1 MANIILINDQDQEQT
16 LAGVSKLVTR
26 SADGDVEF
34 SLGGGGS
41 PPSSIITNVYI
52 PQTNVEI
59 HSFGASFTLTGSPM
73 TIQLYVDVPKNAD
86 IVSWK
91 PLGDIFLYSGL
102 GENRI
107 GRIVSIED
115 NNWVLTEADEITSRY
130 ETEETFSYTDEKEGQ
145 IYGHSYFLIS
155 FKYDGVIVSVQN
167 GESILSGPNA
177 AKFMSSPLFLGDNLN
192 LGKGTTQ
199 QFNVYDMRQ
208 DTAENVSINPMSNLD
223 VPRAVYLPAGISS
236 IPDYCFYSMKNLE
249 LIDFSLATSVP
260 TLGGTYTFQGLKS
273 GFQIV
278 VPSAL
283 YEEWKAAKN
292 WSNVASHIVA
302 V

>member
-1 MANIILINDQDQEQT
+1 MADIILVNNQDQEQT

-34 SLGGGGS
+34 SVGGGGS
-41 PPSSIITNVYI
+41 PSSIITNIYT
-52 PQTNVEI
+52 PQTNVKVSI
-59 HSFGASFTLTGSPM
+59 FGVSFTLTGSPM

-91 PLGDIFLYSGL
+91 PLGDIFLYSGS

-107 GRIVSIED
+107 GRIVDIED
-115 NNWVLTEADEITSRY
+115 NDWMLTEADEITSRY
-130 ETEETFSYTDEKEGQ
+130 ATEETFSYTDEKYGQ
-145 IYGHSYFLIS
+145 IHGHAYFLVS
-155 FKYDGVIVSVQN
+155 FKYDGVVISVQN

-177 AKFMSSPLFLGDNLN
+177 AKFMSSPLFLGDNKP

-199 QFNVYDMRQ
+199 QFDVYDMRQ
-208 DTAENVSINPMSNLD
+208 DSAENVALNVMSYLD
-223 VPRAVYLPAGISS
+223 VPRAVYLPAGIRS
-236 IPDYCFYSMKNLE
+236 IPDYCFYNMKNLE
-249 LIDFSLATSVP
+249 LIDFSLATSIP
-260 TLGGTYTFQGLKS
+260 TLGGAYTFQGLKS

>member
-1 MANIILINDQDQEQT
+1 MADIILVNNQDQDEV
-16 LAGVSKLVTR
+16 LSGVSKLVTR
-26 SADGDVEF
+26 GTSGNVEF
-34 SLGGGGS
+34 SIGGGGS
-41 PPSSIITNVYI
+41 SSSIITNIYT
-52 PQTNVEI
+52 PQTNVKI
-59 HSFGASFTLTGSPM
+59 STFGLSFTLTGSPM
-73 TIQLYVDVPKNAD
+73 TIQLYVDIPKNTD
-86 IVSWK
+86 VVSWK

-130 ETEETFSYTDEKEGQ
+130 AKEETFSYTDEKKGQ
-145 IYGHSYFLIS
+145 IHGHAYFLVS
-155 FKYDGVIVSVQN
+155 FKYDGIVISVQN

-177 AKFMSSPLFLGDNLN
+177 AKFMSSPLFLGDNKP

-199 QFNVYDMRQ
+199 QFDVYDMRQ
-208 DTAENVSINPMSNLD
+208 DSAENVALNVMSYLD

-236 IPDYCFYSMKNLE
+236 IPDYCFYNMKNLE
-249 LIDFSLATSVP
+249 LIDFSLATSIP
-260 TLGGTYTFQGLKS
+260 TLDGVYTFQGLKS

>member
-91 PLGDIFLYSGL
+91 PLGDIFLYSRL
-102 GENRI
+102 GKNRI
-107 GRIVSIED
+107 GRIVSIEN

-130 ETEETFSYTDEKEGQ
+130 ETEKTFSYTDEKEGQ

-208 DTAENVSINPMSNLD
+208 DTAENVSINPMSNLN

-236 IPDYCFYSMKNLE
+236 IPDYCFYVMKNLE

-260 TLGGTYTFQGLKS
+260 TLGGIYTFQGLKS

-283 YEEWKAAKN
+283 YEEWKTAKN

>member
-1 MANIILINDQDQEQT
+1 MPDIILVNNQDQDQT
-16 LAGVSKLVTR
+16 LTGVSKLVTR
-26 SADGDVEF
+26 GTDGDVEF
-34 SLGGGGS
+34 SVGGGGS
-41 PPSSIITNVYI
+41 PSSIITNIYT
-52 PQTNVEI
+52 PQTNVKVSI
-59 HSFGASFTLTGSPM
+59 FGVSFTLTGSPM

-91 PLGDIFLYSGL
+91 PLGDIFLYSGS

-107 GRIVSIED
+107 GRIVDIE
-115 NNWVLTEADEITSRY
+115 NNDWMLTEADEITSRY
-130 ETEETFSYTDEKEGQ
+130 ATEETFSYTDEKNGQ
-145 IYGHSYFLIS
+145 IHGHAYFLVS
-155 FKYDGVIVSVQN
+155 FKYDGVVISVQN

-177 AKFMSSPLFLGDNLN
+177 AKFMSSPLFLGDNKL

-199 QFNVYDMRQ
+199 QFDVYDMRQ
-208 DTAENVSINPMSNLD
+208 DLAENVALNVMSSLD

-236 IPDYCFYSMKNLE
+236 IPDYCFYQMRNLE
-249 LIDFSLATSVP
+249 LIDFSIATSVP
-260 TLGGTYTFQGLKS
+260 TLGGAYTFQGLKS

-292 WSNVASHIVA
+292 WSNVADHIVA

>member
-16 LAGVSKLVTR
+16 LAGVSKLVAR
-26 SADGDVEF
+26 STDGNVEF

-59 HSFGASFTLTGSPM
+59 HSLGASFTLTGSPM

-91 PLGDIFLYSGL
+91 PLGDIFLYSGS
-102 GENRI
+102 GKNRI

-130 ETEETFSYTDEKEGQ
+130 ETEETFAYTDEKEGQ

-177 AKFMSSPLFLGDNLN
+177 AKFMSSPLFLGDNLT

-208 DTAENVSINPMSNLD
+208 DTAENVALNSMAFLD

-236 IPDYCFYSMKNLE
+236 IPDYCFYGMKNLE

-260 TLGGTYTFQGLKS
+260 TLGGVYTFQGLKS

-283 YEEWKAAKN
+283 YEEWKAAEN

>member
-1 MANIILINDQDQEQT
+1 MADIILVNNQDQDEV
-16 LAGVSKLVTR
+16 LSGVSKLVTR
-26 SADGDVEF
+26 GTSGNVEF
-34 SLGGGGS
+34 SIGGGS
-41 PPSSIITNVYI
+41 SPSSIITNIYT
-52 PQTNVEI
+52 PQTNVKV
-59 HSFGASFTLTGSPM
+59 SVFGVSFTLTGSPM

-91 PLGDIFLYSGL
+91 PLGDIFLYSGS

-107 GRIVSIED
+107 GRIVDIED
-115 NNWVLTEADEITSRY
+115 NDWMLTEADEITSRY
-130 ETEETFSYTDEKEGQ
+130 ATEETFSYTDEKKGQ
-145 IYGHSYFLIS
+145 IYGHAYFLVS
-155 FKYDGVIVSVQN
+155 FKYDGVVISVQN

-177 AKFMSSPLFLGDNLN
+177 AKFMSSPLFLGDNKP

-199 QFNVYDMRQ
+199 QFDVYDMRQ
-208 DTAENVSINPMSNLD
+208 DTAENVALNVMSYLD

-236 IPDYCFYSMKNLE
+236 IPDYCFYNMKNLE

-260 TLGGTYTFQGLKS
+260 ILGGAYTFQGLKS

-292 WSNVASHIVA
+292 WSNVADHIVA

>member
-1 MANIILINDQDQEQT
+1 MADIILVNNQDQDEV
-16 LAGVSKLVTR
+16 LSGVSKLVTR
-26 SADGDVEF
+26 GTSGNVEF
-34 SLGGGGS
+34 SIGGGGS
-41 PPSSIITNVYI
+41 PSSIITNIYT
-52 PQTNVEI
+52 PQTNVNVSI
-59 HSFGASFTLTGSPM
+59 FGVSFTLTGSPM

-86 IVSWK
+86 IVSWR
-91 PLGDIFLYSGL
+91 PLGDIFLYSGS

-115 NNWVLTEADEITSRY
+115 NDWVLTEADEITSRY
-130 ETEETFSYTDEKEGQ
+130 ATEETFSYADEKYGQ
-145 IYGHSYFLIS
+145 IHGHAYFLVS
-155 FKYDGVIVSVQN
+155 FKYDGVVISVQN

-177 AKFMSSPLFLGDNLN
+177 AKFMSSPLFLGDNKP
-192 LGKGTTQ
+192 LGKGATQ
-199 QFNVYDMRQ
+199 QFDVYDMRQ
-208 DTAENVSINPMSNLD
+208 DTAENVALNVMSYLD

-236 IPDYCFYSMKNLE
+236 IPDYCFYQMRNLE

-260 TLGGTYTFQGLKS
+260 TLGGAYTFQGLKS

-292 WSNVASHIVA
+292 WSNVADHIVA

>member
-1 MANIILINDQDQEQT
+1 MANIILYNDQDQEQT
-16 LAGVSKLVTR
+16 LTGVSKLVTR
-26 SADGDVEF
+26 STDGDVEF
-34 SLGGGGS
+34 AVGGGGS
-41 PPSSIITNVYI
+41 SSSIITNIYT
-52 PQTNVEI
+52 PQTNVNI
-59 HSFGASFTLTGSPM
+59 SLLGLSFTLTGSPM
-73 TIQLYVDVPKNAD
+73 TIQLYVDIPKNTD
-86 IVSWK
+86 VVSWK
-91 PLGDIFLYSGL
+91 PLGDIFLYSGS

-130 ETEETFSYTDEKEGQ
+130 ETEETFSYTDEKNGQ
-145 IYGHSYFLIS
+145 IYGHSYFLVS
-155 FKYDGVIVSVQN
+155 FKYDGVVISVQN

-177 AKFMSSPLFLGDNLN
+177 AKFMSSPLFLGENKL

-199 QFNVYDMRQ
+199 QFDVYDMRQ
-208 DTAENVSINPMSNLD
+208 DSAENVSINPMSNLD

-236 IPDYCFYSMKNLE
+236 IPNRCFYSMKNLE
-249 LIDFSLATSVP
+249 LIDFSLARSVP
-260 TLGGTYTFQGLKS
+260 TLGGTSTFQGLKS

-283 YEEWKAAKN
+283 YEEWKAANN

>member
-107 GRIVSIED
+107 GRIVSIEN

-130 ETEETFSYTDEKEGQ
+130 ETEKTFSYTDEKEGQ

-236 IPDYCFYSMKNLE
+236 IPDYCFYVMKNLE

-260 TLGGTYTFQGLKS
+260 TLGGIYTFQGLKS

-283 YEEWKAAKN
+283 YEEWKTAKN

>member
-1 MANIILINDQDQEQT
+1 
-16 LAGVSKLVTR
+16 
-26 SADGDVEF
+26 
-34 SLGGGGS
+34 
-41 PPSSIITNVYI
+41 
-52 PQTNVEI
+52 
-59 HSFGASFTLTGSPM
+59 M

-91 PLGDIFLYSGL
+91 PLGDIFLYSGS
-102 GENRI
+102 GNNRI
-107 GRIVSIED
+107 GRIVDIED
-115 NNWVLTEADEITSRY
+115 NDWMLTEADEITSRY
-130 ETEETFSYTDEKEGQ
+130 ATEETFSYTDEKHGQ
-145 IYGHSYFLIS
+145 IHGHAYFLVS
-155 FKYDGVIVSVQN
+155 FKYDGVVISVQN

-177 AKFMSSPLFLGDNLN
+177 AKFMSSPLFLGENKL

-199 QFNVYDMRQ
+199 QFDVYDMRQ
-208 DTAENVSINPMSNLD
+208 DSAENVALNVMSYLD

-236 IPDYCFYSMKNLE
+236 IPDRCFYDMKNLE
-249 LIDFSLATSVP
+249 LIDFSLATSIP
-260 TLGGTYTFQGLKS
+260 TLEGAYTFQGLKS

-283 YEEWKAAKN
+283 YEEWKAANN

>member
-1 MANIILINDQDQEQT
+1 MADIILVNNQDQDEV
-16 LAGVSKLVTR
+16 LSGVSKLVTR
-26 SADGDVEF
+26 GTSGNVEF
-34 SLGGGGS
+34 SIGGGGS
-41 PPSSIITNVYI
+41 PSSIITNIYT
-52 PQTNVEI
+52 PQTNVKVGI
-59 HSFGASFTLTGSPM
+59 FGVSFTLTGSPM

-91 PLGDIFLYSGL
+91 PLGDIFLYSGS

-107 GRIVSIED
+107 GRIVDIED
-115 NNWVLTEADEITSRY
+115 NDWMLTEADEITSRY
-130 ETEETFSYTDEKEGQ
+130 ATEETFSYTDEKRGQ
-145 IYGHSYFLIS
+145 IYGHAYFLVS
-155 FKYDGVIVSVQN
+155 FKYDGVVISVQN

-177 AKFMSSPLFLGDNLN
+177 AKFMSSPLFLGDNKL

-199 QFNVYDMRQ
+199 QFDVYDMRQ
-208 DTAENVSINPMSNLD
+208 DSAENVALNVMSYLD

-236 IPDYCFYSMKNLE
+236 IPDYCFYNMNNLE
-249 LIDFSLATSVP
+249 LIDFSLATSIP
-260 TLGGTYTFQGLKS
+260 TLEGAYTFQGLKS

>member
-1 MANIILINDQDQEQT
+1 MADIILVNNQDQDEV
-16 LAGVSKLVTR
+16 LPGVSKLVTR
-26 SADGDVEF
+26 GVSGNVEF
-34 SLGGGGS
+34 SIGGGGS
-41 PPSSIITNVYI
+41 PSSIITNIYT
-52 PQTNVEI
+52 PQTNVKVSI
-59 HSFGASFTLTGSPM
+59 FGVSFTLTGSPM
-73 TIQLYVDVPKNAD
+73 TIQLYVDVPKNTN

-91 PLGDIFLYSGL
+91 PLGDIFLYSGS

-107 GRIVSIED
+107 GRIVDIENKD
-115 NNWVLTEADEITSRY
+115 WVRTEVDEMTSRY
-130 ETEETFSYTDEKEGQ
+130 ETEATFSYTDEKGGQ
-145 IYGHSYFLIS
+145 IRGHAYFLVS
-155 FKYDGVIVSVQN
+155 FKYDGLVVSVQN

-177 AKFMSSPLFLGDNLN
+177 AKFMSSPLFLGDNKP

-208 DTAENVSINPMSNLD
+208 DAAENVTLNPMASLD

-236 IPDYCFYSMKNLE
+236 IPDYCFYAMANLE

-260 TLGGTYTFQGLKS
+260 TLGGVYTFKGLKS

>member
-1 MANIILINDQDQEQT
+1 MADIILVNNQNQDQT
-16 LAGVSKLVTR
+16 LTGVSKLVTR
-26 SADGDVEF
+26 STDGDVEF
-34 SLGGGGS
+34 SVGGGGS
-41 PPSSIITNVYI
+41 PSSIITNIYT
-52 PQTNVEI
+52 PQTNVKVSI
-59 HSFGASFTLTGSPM
+59 FGLSLTLTGSPM

-91 PLGDIFLYSGL
+91 PLGDIFLYSGS

-107 GRIVSIED
+107 GRIVDIED
-115 NNWVLTEADEITSRY
+115 NDWMLTESDEITSRY
-130 ETEETFSYTDEKEGQ
+130 ATEETFSYADEKYGQ
-145 IYGHSYFLIS
+145 IYGHAYFLVS
-155 FKYDGVIVSVQN
+155 FKYDGVVISVQN

-177 AKFMSSPLFLGDNLN
+177 AKFMSSPLFLGDNKY

-208 DTAENVSINPMSNLD
+208 DSAENVALNVMSYLD

-236 IPDYCFYSMKNLE
+236 IPDYCFYNMNNLE
-249 LIDFSLATSVP
+249 LIDFSLATSIP
-260 TLGGTYTFQGLKS
+260 TLEGAYTFQGIKS

-292 WSNVASHIVA
+292 WSNVADHIVA

>member
-1 MANIILINDQDQEQT
+1 MADIILYNDQDQEQT

-26 SADGDVEF
+26 STDGDVEF
-34 SLGGGGS
+34 AVGGGGS
-41 PPSSIITNVYI
+41 SSSIITNIYT
-52 PQTNVEI
+52 PQTNVKVSI
-59 HSFGASFTLTGSPM
+59 FGVSFTLTGSPM

-91 PLGDIFLYSGL
+91 PLGDIFLYSGS

-107 GRIVSIED
+107 GRIVDIE
-115 NNWVLTEADEITSRY
+115 NNDWMLTEADEITSRY
-130 ETEETFSYTDEKEGQ
+130 ATEETFSYTDEKYGQ
-145 IYGHSYFLIS
+145 IHGHSYFLVS
-155 FKYDGVIVSVQN
+155 FKYDGVVISVQN
-167 GESILSGPNA
+167 GESILSGHNA
-177 AKFMSSPLFLGDNLN
+177 AKFMSSPLFLGDNKP

-199 QFNVYDMRQ
+199 QFDVYDMRQ
-208 DTAENVSINPMSNLD
+208 DTAENVALNVMSYLD

-236 IPDYCFYSMKNLE
+236 IPDYCFYNMNNLE
-249 LIDFSLATSVP
+249 LIDFSLATSIP
-260 TLGGTYTFQGLKS
+260 TLEGAYTFQGLKS

-283 YEEWKAAKN
+283 YEEWKTAKN

>member
-16 LAGVSKLVTR
+16 LTGVSKLVTR

-130 ETEETFSYTDEKEGQ
+130 ETEETFAYTDEKEGQ

-192 LGKGTTQ
+192 LEKGTTQ

-208 DTAENVSINPMSNLD
+208 DTAENVSINPMSNLN

-236 IPDYCFYSMKNLE
+236 IPDYCFYVMKNLE

-260 TLGGTYTFQGLKS
+260 TLGGAYTFQGLKS

-292 WSNVASHIVA
+292 WSHVASHIVA

>member
-1 MANIILINDQDQEQT
+1 MADIILINDQDQEET
-16 LAGVSKLVTR
+16 LSGVSKVITR
-26 SADGDVEF
+26 GPSGNVEF
-34 SLGGGGS
+34 SPGGGGGVS
-41 PPSSIITNVYI
+41 SSIITNIYT
-52 PQTNVEI
+52 PQTNVKVNI
-59 HSFGASFTLTGSPM
+59 FGVSFTLTGSPM

-91 PLGDIFLYSGL
+91 PLGDIFLYRGS

-130 ETEETFSYTDEKEGQ
+130 ETEETFAYTDEKNGQ
-145 IYGHSYFLIS
+145 IRGHAYFLVS
-155 FKYDGVIVSVQN
+155 FKYDGVVVSVQN

-177 AKFMSSPLFLGDNLN
+177 AKFMSSPLFLGDNKL
-192 LGKGTTQ
+192 LGKGITQ
-199 QFNVYDMRQ
+199 QFDVYDMRQ
-208 DTAENVSINPMSNLD
+208 DLAENVALNSMAFLD

-236 IPDYCFYSMKNLE
+236 IPDYCFYQMINLE

-260 TLGGTYTFQGLKS
+260 TLGGAQTFQVLKS

>member
-1 MANIILINDQDQEQT
+1 MADIILVNNQDQDEV
-16 LAGVSKLVTR
+16 LPGVSKLVTR
-26 SADGDVEF
+26 GVSGNVEF
-34 SLGGGGS
+34 SIGGGGS
-41 PPSSIITNVYI
+41 PSSIITNIYT
-52 PQTNVEI
+52 PQTNVKVSI
-59 HSFGASFTLTGSPM
+59 FGVSFTLTGSPM
-73 TIQLYVDVPKNAD
+73 TIQLYVDVPKNTN

-91 PLGDIFLYSGL
+91 PLGDIFLYSGS

-107 GRIVSIED
+107 GRIVDIENKD
-115 NNWVLTEADEITSRY
+115 WVRTEVDEMTSRY
-130 ETEETFSYTDEKEGQ
+130 ETEATFSYTDEKSGQ
-145 IYGHSYFLIS
+145 IRGHAYFLVS
-155 FKYDGVIVSVQN
+155 FKYDGLVVSVQN

-177 AKFMSSPLFLGDNLN
+177 AKFMSSPLFLGDNKP

-208 DTAENVSINPMSNLD
+208 DAAENVTLNPMASLD

-236 IPDYCFYSMKNLE
+236 IPNYCFYDMTNLE

-260 TLGGTYTFQGLKS
+260 TLDGVYTFQGIKS

>member
-1 MANIILINDQDQEQT
+1 MADIILVNNQDQDEV
-16 LAGVSKLVTR
+16 LSGVSKLVTR
-26 SADGDVEF
+26 GTSGNVEF
-34 SLGGGGS
+34 SIGGGGS
-41 PPSSIITNVYI
+41 SSSIITNIYT
-52 PQTNVEI
+52 PQTNVKI
-59 HSFGASFTLTGSPM
+59 STFGLSFTLTGSPM
-73 TIQLYVDVPKNAD
+73 TIQLYVDIPKNTD
-86 IVSWK
+86 VVSWK
-91 PLGDIFLYSGL
+91 PLGDIFLYSGS

-130 ETEETFSYTDEKEGQ
+130 AKEETFSYTDEKKGQ
-145 IYGHSYFLIS
+145 IHGHAYFLVS
-155 FKYDGVIVSVQN
+155 FKYDGIVISVQN

-177 AKFMSSPLFLGDNLN
+177 AKFMSSPLFLGDNKP

-199 QFNVYDMRQ
+199 QFDVYDMRQ
-208 DTAENVSINPMSNLD
+208 DSAENVALNVMSYLD

-236 IPDYCFYSMKNLE
+236 IPDYCFYNMKNLE
-249 LIDFSLATSVP
+249 LIDFSLATSIP
-260 TLGGTYTFQGLKS
+260 TLDGVYTFQGLKS